1 MEWYDFIKWLAIG
14 YFIYRGTHGSSE
26 KPSQKP
32 RGQGLSK
39 QEQRDKKKF
48 EDFFK

>member
-14 YFIYRGTHGSSE
+14 YFIYWSTNSSSE
-26 KPSQKP
+26 KP
-32 RGQGLSK
+32 RGKGLSRKEKKNK
-39 QEQRDKKKF
+39 QKF